1 MEVFSLS
8 NKKFMSKE
16 AENAVR
22 DITEIMRPV
31 LPGYTQLDIMAAASL
46 LKGVGGVCNPILDYD
61 SALKTI
67 DEENAGIIKNYTKID
82 VVWEQLNELITKYSN
97 TTFDE
102 ILLNLQSEDKFGIE
116 DIPSSIAELG
126 IELMGIK
133 EEDKVLHL
141 GCRSGMTLGRIA
153 NKYENVNLVGI
164 NESEEHSSEFNIAQL
179 RTQAFNNP
187 VILINDSIVNAEEYF
202 NDKFDKVFCS
212 GPWGFKV
219 RSYVRD
225 GEKNPK
231 ALEKRYHLKGGLSA
245 DWLYALIMMDLL
257 KDDGK
262 AIGLFP
268 AACLFTNIDKD
279 TREELLRKQKIKAV
293 ITLPPKMFTFTSV
306 NLVMVVFENN
316 SYCNE
321 GVRLVDASK
330 LCVNQRR
337 QNVLTQ
343 DHIDAIVD
351 ALDTDSDYSKF
362 VSLETLKDNNFILSP
377 ERYLVAHDDDKDG
390 EPLGNIVSFGRS
402 VMIKAVELD
411 KLDTAKDTGKFY
423 MRLSEIKDG
432 VISENLPHLTHIE
445 EKDIK
450 SILVDKDII
459 LSRNGA
465 PFKIAMYRAKDN
477 EEVLPVGNLYI
488 LKANEEKVNPI
499 YLKAYL
505 ESSKGIAK
513 LTSCLTGI
521 TIQIISLESLK
532 KIRIPLP
539 SIEEQNRIADKYEAI
554 LEEIEI
560 LRLKTENAKDRLK
573 NILEA

>member
-1 MEVFSLS
+1 MS
-8 NKKFMSKE
+8 NKKSMSKE

-22 DITEIMRPV
+22 DITEIMRPL

-46 LKGVGGVCNPILDYD
+46 LKGVGGVCNPILDFD

-67 DEENAGIIKNYTKID
+67 DEENAGIIKKYTKID

-126 IELMGIK
+126 VELMGIR

-164 NESEEHSSEFNIAQL
+164 NKSEPYSSEFHIAQL

-187 VILINDSIVNAEEYF
+187 VILINDSIVNAEDYF
-202 NDKFDKVFCS
+202 NEKFDKVFCS

-268 AACLFTNIDKD
+268 ATCLFTNIDKD

-316 SYCNE
+316 SYCNA

-330 LCVNQRR
+330 LCINQRR
-337 QNVLTQ
+337 QNVFTQ
-343 DHIDAIVD
+343 EHIDDIIA

-362 VSLETLKDNNFILSP
+362 VSFETLKDNNFILSP
-377 ERYLVAHDDDKDG
+377 ERYLVAHDDDEDG

-432 VISENLPHLTHIE
+432 VISESLPHLTHIE
-445 EKDIK
+445 EKDMR

-465 PFKIAMYRAKDN
+465 PFKIAMYHAKEN

-539 SIEEQNRIADKYEAI
+539 PIDEQNKIAERYEAI
-554 LEEIEI
+554 LEELEL
-560 LRLKTENAKDRLK
+560 LRMKTENAKDRLK
-573 NILEA
+573 HILDV

>member
-1 MEVFSLS
+1 
-8 NKKFMSKE
+8 MSKE

-22 DITEIMRPV
+22 DIIEIMRPL

-46 LKGVGGVCNPILDYD
+46 LKGVGGVCNPILDFN

-67 DEENAGIIKNYTKID
+67 DEENAGIIKKYTKID
-82 VVWEQLNELITKYSN
+82 VVWEQLNELITKYDN
-97 TTFDE
+97 NTFDE

-116 DIPSSIAELG
+116 DIPASIAELG
-126 IELMGIK
+126 IELIGIK

-164 NESEEHSSEFNIAQL
+164 NKSEERSSEFNIAQL

-187 VILINDSIVNAEEYF
+187 VILINDSIVNAEDYF
-202 NDKFDKVFCS
+202 NERFDKVFCS

-225 GEKNPK
+225 GENNPK

-330 LCVNQRR
+330 LYTNQRR
-337 QNVLTQ
+337 QNVFTQ
-343 DHIDAIVD
+343 EHIDAIID

-362 VSLETLKDNNFILSP
+362 VSFETLKDNNFILSP
-377 ERYLVAHDDDKDG
+377 ERYLVAHDDDEDG
-390 EPLGNIVSFGRS
+390 EPLGSIVSFGRS

>member
-1 MEVFSLS
+1 
-8 NKKFMSKE
+8 MSKE

-22 DITEIMRPV
+22 DITEIMRPL
-31 LPGYTQLDIMAAASL
+31 LPGYTQLDILAAASL
-46 LKGVGGVCNPILDYD
+46 LKGVGGVCNPILDFD

-67 DEENAGIIKNYTKID
+67 DEENADIIKKYTKID
-82 VVWEQLNELITKYSN
+82 VVWEQLNELITKYDN
-97 TTFDE
+97 TTFDD

-116 DIPSSIAELG
+116 DIPASIAELG

-164 NESEEHSSEFNIAQL
+164 NKSNPYISEFNIAQL

-187 VILINDSIVNAEEYF
+187 VILVNDSIVNAEDHF
-202 NDKFDKVFCS
+202 NEKFNKVFCS
-212 GPWGFKV
+212 GPWGLKV

-225 GEKNPK
+225 GENNPK

-330 LCVNQRR
+330 LCINQRR
-337 QNVLTQ
+337 QNVFTQ
-343 DHIDAIVD
+343 EHIDAIID
-351 ALDTDSDYSKF
+351 ALDKDSDYSKF
-362 VSLETLKDNNFILSP
+362 VSFETLKDNNFILSP
-377 ERYLVAHDDDKDG
+377 ERYLVAHDDDEDG

-432 VISENLPHLTHIE
+432 VISESLPHLTHIE
-445 EKDIK
+445 EKDSK

-465 PFKIAMYRAKDN
+465 PFKIAMYHAKEN

-539 SIEEQNRIADKYEAI
+539 PIDEQNKIAERYEAI
-554 LEEIEI
+554 LEELEL
-560 LRLKTENAKDRLK
+560 LRMKTENAKDRLK
-573 NILEA
+573 HILDV

>member
-1 MEVFSLS
+1 MS
-8 NKKFMSKE
+8 NKKSMSKE

-22 DITEIMRPV
+22 DITEIMRPL

-46 LKGVGGVCNPILDYD
+46 LKGVGGVCNPILDFED
-61 SALKTI
+61 ALKTI
-67 DEENAGIIKNYTKID
+67 DEKHAGIIKSYTKID
-82 VVWEQLNELITKYSN
+82 VVWEQLNELITKYDN

-116 DIPSSIAELG
+116 DIPASIAELG

-164 NESEEHSSEFNIAQL
+164 NKSNPYSSEFNIAQL

-187 VILINDSIVNAEEYF
+187 VILVNDSIVNAEDYF
-202 NDKFDKVFCS
+202 NEKFDKVFCS

-219 RSYVRD
+219 RSYIRE

-330 LCVNQRR
+330 LCINQRR
-337 QNVLTQ
+337 QNVFTQ
-343 DHIDAIVD
+343 EHIDDIIA

-362 VSLETLKDNNFILSP
+362 VSFETLKDNNFILSP
-377 ERYLVAHDDDKDG
+377 ERYLVAHDDDEDG

-432 VISENLPHLTHIE
+432 VISESLPHLTHIE
-445 EKDIK
+445 EKDSK

-465 PFKIAMYRAKDN
+465 PFKIAMYHAKEN

-521 TIQIISLESLK
+521 TIQIISVESLK

-539 SIEEQNRIADKYEAI
+539 SLEEQNKIAERYEAI
-554 LEEIEI
+554 LEELEL
-560 LRLKTENAKDRLK
+560 LRMKTENAKDRLK
-573 NILEA
+573 HILDV

>member
-1 MEVFSLS
+1 
-8 NKKFMSKE
+8 
-16 AENAVR
+16 
-22 DITEIMRPV
+22 
-31 LPGYTQLDIMAAASL
+31 
-46 LKGVGGVCNPILDYD
+46 
-61 SALKTI
+61 
-67 DEENAGIIKNYTKID
+67 
-82 VVWEQLNELITKYSN
+82 
-97 TTFDE
+97 
-102 ILLNLQSEDKFGIE
+102 
-116 DIPSSIAELG
+116 
-126 IELMGIK
+126 MGIK

-164 NESEEHSSEFNIAQL
+164 NKSNPYISEFNIAQL

-187 VILINDSIVNAEEYF
+187 VILVNDSIVNAEDHF
-202 NDKFDKVFCS
+202 NEKFDKVFCS
-212 GPWGFKV
+212 GPWGLKV

-225 GEKNPK
+225 GENNPK

-306 NLVMVVFENN
+306 NLVMVIFENN

-330 LCVNQRR
+330 LCTNQRR
-337 QNVLTQ
+337 QNVFTQ
-343 DHIDAIVD
+343 EHIDAIID
-351 ALDTDSDYSKF
+351 ALDKDSDYSKF
-362 VSLETLKDNNFILSP
+362 VSFETLKDNNFILSP
-377 ERYLVAHDDDKDG
+377 ERYLVAHDDDEDG
-390 EPLGNIVSFGRS
+390 EPLGIIVSFGRS

-411 KLDTAKDTGKFY
+411 KLDTVKDTGKFY

-432 VISENLPHLTHIE
+432 VISESLPHLTHIE
-445 EKDIK
+445 EKDMK

-465 PFKIAMYRAKDN
+465 PFKIAMYHAKDD

-539 SIEEQNRIADKYEAI
+539 PIDEQNKIAERYEAI
-554 LEEIEI
+554 LEELEL
-560 LRLKTENAKDRLK
+560 LRMKTENAKDRLK
-573 NILEA
+573 HILDV

>member
-1 MEVFSLS
+1 MS
-8 NKKFMSKE
+8 NKKSMSKE

-22 DITEIMRPV
+22 DITEIMRPL

-46 LKGVGGVCNPILDYD
+46 LKGVGGVCNPILDFD

-67 DEENAGIIKNYTKID
+67 DEENADIIKKYTKID
-82 VVWEQLNELITKYSN
+82 VVWEQLNELITKYDN

-116 DIPSSIAELG
+116 DIPASIAELG

-164 NESEEHSSEFNIAQL
+164 NKSNPYISEFNIAQL

-187 VILINDSIVNAEEYF
+187 VILVNDSIVNAEDHF
-202 NDKFDKVFCS
+202 NEKFDKVFCS
-212 GPWGFKV
+212 GPWGLKV

-225 GEKNPK
+225 GENNPK

-330 LCVNQRR
+330 LCINQRR
-337 QNVLTQ
+337 QNVFTQ
-343 DHIDAIVD
+343 EHIDAIID
-351 ALDTDSDYSKF
+351 ALDKDSDYSKF
-362 VSLETLKDNNFILSP
+362 VSFETLKDNNFILSP
-377 ERYLVAHDDDKDG
+377 ERYLVAHDDDEDG

-411 KLDTAKDTGKFY
+411 KLDTVKDTGKFY

-432 VISENLPHLTHIE
+432 VISESLPHLTHIE
-445 EKDIK
+445 EKDSK

-465 PFKIAMYRAKDN
+465 PFKIAMYHAKEN

-539 SIEEQNRIADKYEAI
+539 PIDEQNKIAERYEAI
-554 LEEIEI
+554 LEELEL
-560 LRLKTENAKDRLK
+560 LRMKTENAKDRLK
-573 NILEA
+573 HILDV

>member
-1 MEVFSLS
+1 MS
-8 NKKFMSKE
+8 NKKSMSKE

-22 DITEIMRPV
+22 DITEIMRPL

-46 LKGVGGVCNPILDYD
+46 LKGVGGVCNPILDFN

-67 DEENAGIIKNYTKID
+67 DEENAGIIKKYTKID
-82 VVWEQLNELITKYSN
+82 VVWEQLNELVTKYDN

-116 DIPSSIAELG
+116 DIPASIAELG

-164 NESEEHSSEFNIAQL
+164 NKSEERSSEFNIAQL

-187 VILINDSIVNAEEYF
+187 VILINDSIVNAEDYF
-202 NDKFDKVFCS
+202 KERFDKVFCS
-212 GPWGFKV
+212 GPWGLKV

-306 NLVMVVFENN
+306 NLVIVVFENN
-316 SYCNE
+316 SYCNA

-330 LCVNQRR
+330 LYTNQRR
-337 QNVLTQ
+337 QNVFTQ
-343 DHIDAIVD
+343 EHIDAIID

-362 VSLETLKDNNFILSP
+362 VSFETLKDNNFILSP
-377 ERYLVAHDDDKDG
+377 ERYLVAHDDDEDG
-390 EPLGNIVSFGRS
+390 APLGNIVSFGRS

-432 VISENLPHLTHIE
+432 VISESLPHLTHIE
-445 EKDIK
+445 EKDMK

-465 PFKIAMYRAKDN
+465 PFKIAMYHAKEN

-539 SIEEQNRIADKYEAI
+539 PIKEQNKIADRYEAI
-554 LEEIEI
+554 LEELET
-560 LRLKTENAKDRLK
+560 LRIKTEKAKDRLK
-573 NILEA
+573 NILDA

>member
-1 MEVFSLS
+1 
-8 NKKFMSKE
+8 MSKE

-22 DITEIMRPV
+22 DIIEIMRPL

-46 LKGVGGVCNPILDYD
+46 LKGVGGVCNPILDFN

-67 DEENAGIIKNYTKID
+67 DEENAGIIKKYTKID
-82 VVWEQLNELITKYSN
+82 VVWEQLNELITKYDN
-97 TTFDE
+97 NTFDE

-116 DIPSSIAELG
+116 DIPASIAELG

-164 NESEEHSSEFNIAQL
+164 NKSEERSSEFNIAQL

-187 VILINDSIVNAEEYF
+187 VILINDSIVNAEDYF
-202 NDKFDKVFCS
+202 NERFDKVFCS

-225 GEKNPK
+225 GENNPK

-330 LCVNQRR
+330 LYTNQRR
-337 QNVLTQ
+337 QNVFTQ
-343 DHIDAIVD
+343 EHIDAIID

-362 VSLETLKDNNFILSP
+362 VSFETLKDNNFILSP
-377 ERYLVAHDDDKDG
+377 ERYLVAHDDDEDG
-390 EPLGNIVSFGRS
+390 EPLGSIVSFGRS

>member
-1 MEVFSLS
+1 MS
-8 NKKFMSKE
+8 NKKSMSKE

-22 DITEIMRPV
+22 DITEIMRPL

-46 LKGVGGVCNPILDYD
+46 LKGVGGVCNPILDFN

-67 DEENAGIIKNYTKID
+67 DEENAGIIKKYTKID
-82 VVWEQLNELITKYSN
+82 VVWEQLNELVTKYDN

-116 DIPSSIAELG
+116 DIPASIAELG

-164 NESEEHSSEFNIAQL
+164 NKSEERSSEFNIAQL

-187 VILINDSIVNAEEYF
+187 VILINDSIVNAEDYF
-202 NDKFDKVFCS
+202 NERFDKVFCS
-212 GPWGFKV
+212 GPWGLKV

-279 TREELLRKQKIKAV
+279 TREELLRKQKIKTV

-306 NLVMVVFENN
+306 NLVIVVFENN
-316 SYCNE
+316 SYCNA

-330 LCVNQRR
+330 LYTNQRR
-337 QNVLTQ
+337 QNVFTQ
-343 DHIDAIVD
+343 EHIDAIID

-362 VSLETLKDNNFILSP
+362 VSFETLKDNNFILSP
-377 ERYLVAHDDDKDG
+377 ERYLVAHDDDEDG

-402 VMIKAVELD
+402 IMIKAVELD

-432 VISENLPHLTHIE
+432 VISESLPHLTHIE
-445 EKDIK
+445 EKDMK

-465 PFKIAMYRAKDN
+465 PFKIAMYHAKEN

-539 SIEEQNRIADKYEAI
+539 PIKEQNKIADRYEAI
-554 LEEIEI
+554 LEELET
-560 LRLKTENAKDRLK
+560 LRIKTEKAKDRLK
-573 NILEA
+573 NILDA

>member
-1 MEVFSLS
+1 MT
-8 NKKFMSKE
+8 NKKSMSKE
-16 AENAVR
+16 AENAVS

-46 LKGVGGVCNPILDYD
+46 LKGVGGVCNPILDFD

-67 DEENAGIIKNYTKID
+67 DEENAGIIKKYTKID

-126 IELMGIK
+126 IELMGIQ

-153 NKYENVNLVGI
+153 NKYKNINIVGI
-164 NESEEHSSEFNIAQL
+164 NKSELYSSEFHIAQL

-187 VILINDSIVNAEEYF
+187 VILINDSIVNAEDYF
-202 NDKFDKVFCS
+202 NEKFDKVFCS

-306 NLVMVVFENN
+306 NLVMVIFENN

-330 LCVNQRR
+330 LCTNQRR
-337 QNVLTQ
+337 QNVFTQ
-343 DHIDAIVD
+343 EHIDAIID

-362 VSLETLKDNNFILSP
+362 VSFETLKDNNFILSP
-377 ERYLVAHDDDKDG
+377 ERYLVAHDDDEDG

-432 VISENLPHLTHIE
+432 VISESLPHLTHIE
-445 EKDIK
+445 EKDMK

-465 PFKIAMYRAKDN
+465 PFKIAMYHAKDD

-532 KIRIPLP
+532 KVRIPLP
-539 SIEEQNRIADKYEAI
+539 PIDEQNKIAEKYEAI
-554 LEEIEI
+554 LEELEL
-560 LRLKTENAKDRLK
+560 LRMKTENAKDRLK
-573 NILEA
+573 HILDI

>member
-8 NKKFMSKE
+8 NKKSMSAK

-22 DITEIMRPV
+22 DITEILRPL

-46 LKGVGGVCNPILDYD
+46 LKGVGGVCNPILDFN

-67 DEENAGIIKNYTKID
+67 DEENAGIIKKYTKID
-82 VVWEQLNELITKYSN
+82 VVWEQLNELITKYDN

-116 DIPSSIAELG
+116 DIPASIAELG

-164 NESEEHSSEFNIAQL
+164 NKSEERSSEFNIAQL

-187 VILINDSIVNAEEYF
+187 VILINDSIVNAEDYF
-202 NDKFDKVFCS
+202 NERFDKVFCS

-225 GEKNPK
+225 GENNPK

-316 SYCNE
+316 SYCNA

-330 LCVNQRR
+330 LYTNQRR
-337 QNVLTQ
+337 QNIFTQ
-343 DHIDAIVD
+343 EHIDAIID

-362 VSLETLKDNNFILSP
+362 VSFEALKDNNFILSP
-377 ERYLVAHDDDKDG
+377 ERYLVAHDDDEDG

-402 VMIKAVELD
+402 VMLKAAELD
-411 KLDTAKDTGKFY
+411 KLDTSKDTGKFY

-432 VISENLPHLTHIE
+432 VISDSLPHLTHIE
-445 EKDIK
+445 EKDSK
-450 SILVDKDII
+450 SVLVDKDII

-465 PFKIAMYRAKDN
+465 PFKIAMYHAKEN

-488 LKANEEKVNPI
+488 LKANEERVNPI

-539 SIEEQNRIADKYEAI
+539 SMEEQNMIAERYEAI
-554 LEEIEI
+554 LEELEL
-560 LRLKTENAKDRLK
+560 LRIKTENAKDKLK
-573 NILEA
+573 HILDL

>member
-1 MEVFSLS
+1 
-8 NKKFMSKE
+8 MSKE
-16 AENAVR
+16 AENAVS

-46 LKGVGGVCNPILDYD
+46 LKGVGGVCNPILDFD

-67 DEENAGIIKNYTKID
+67 DEENAGIIKKYTKID

-126 IELMGIK
+126 IELMGIQ

-153 NKYENVNLVGI
+153 NKYKNINIVGI
-164 NESEEHSSEFNIAQL
+164 NKSELYSSEFHIAQL

-187 VILINDSIVNAEEYF
+187 VILINDSIVNAEDYF
-202 NDKFDKVFCS
+202 NEKFDKVFCS

-306 NLVMVVFENN
+306 NLVMVIFENN

-330 LCVNQRR
+330 LCTNQRR
-337 QNVLTQ
+337 QNVFTQ
-343 DHIDAIVD
+343 EHIDAIID

-362 VSLETLKDNNFILSP
+362 VSFETLKDNNFILSP
-377 ERYLVAHDDDKDG
+377 ERYLVAHDDDEDG

-432 VISENLPHLTHIE
+432 VISESLPHLTHIE
-445 EKDIK
+445 EKDMK

-465 PFKIAMYRAKDN
+465 PFKIAMYHAKDD

-532 KIRIPLP
+532 KVRIPLP
-539 SIEEQNRIADKYEAI
+539 PIDEQNKIAEKYEAI
-554 LEEIEI
+554 LEELEL
-560 LRLKTENAKDRLK
+560 LRMKTENAKDRLK
-573 NILEA
+573 HILDI

>member
-1 MEVFSLS
+1 MS
-8 NKKFMSKE
+8 NKKSMSKE

-22 DITEIMRPV
+22 DITEIMRPL

-46 LKGVGGVCNPILDYD
+46 LKGVGGVCNPILDFD

-67 DEENAGIIKNYTKID
+67 DEENAGIIKKYTKID
-82 VVWEQLNELITKYSN
+82 VVWEQLNELITKYDN

-116 DIPSSIAELG
+116 DIPASIAELG

-164 NESEEHSSEFNIAQL
+164 NKSEERSSEFNIAQL

-187 VILINDSIVNAEEYF
+187 VILVNDSIVNAEDHF
-202 NDKFDKVFCS
+202 NEKFDKVFCS

-219 RSYVRD
+219 RSYIRE

-330 LCVNQRR
+330 LCTNQRR
-337 QNVLTQ
+337 QNVFTQ
-343 DHIDAIVD
+343 EHIDAIID
-351 ALDTDSDYSKF
+351 ALDTNSDYSKF
-362 VSLETLKDNNFILSP
+362 VSFETLKDNNFILSP
-377 ERYLVAHDDDKDG
+377 ERYLVAHDDDEDG

-432 VISENLPHLTHIE
+432 VISESLPHLTHIE
-445 EKDIK
+445 EKDSK

-465 PFKIAMYRAKDN
+465 PFKIAMYHAKEN

-539 SIEEQNRIADKYEAI
+539 PIDEQNKIAERYEAI
-554 LEEIEI
+554 LEELEL
-560 LRLKTENAKDRLK
+560 LRMKTENAKDRLK
-573 NILEA
+573 HILDV

>member
-1 MEVFSLS
+1 MS
-8 NKKFMSKE
+8 NKKSMSKE

-22 DITEIMRPV
+22 DIIEIMRPL

-46 LKGVGGVCNPILDYD
+46 LKGVGGVCNPILDFN

-67 DEENAGIIKNYTKID
+67 DEENAGIIKKYTKID
-82 VVWEQLNELITKYSN
+82 VVWEQLNELITKYDN

-116 DIPSSIAELG
+116 DIPASIAELG

-164 NESEEHSSEFNIAQL
+164 NKSEERSSEFNIAQL

-187 VILINDSIVNAEEYF
+187 VILINDSIVNAEDYF
-202 NDKFDKVFCS
+202 NERFDKVFCS

-225 GEKNPK
+225 GENNPK

-316 SYCNE
+316 SYCNA

-330 LCVNQRR
+330 LYTNQRR
-337 QNVLTQ
+337 QNVFTQ
-343 DHIDAIVD
+343 EHIDAIID

-362 VSLETLKDNNFILSP
+362 VSFETLKDNNFILSP
-377 ERYLVAHDDDKDG
+377 ERYLVAHDDDEDG

-432 VISENLPHLTHIE
+432 VISESLPHLTHIE
-445 EKDIK
+445 EKDSK

-465 PFKIAMYRAKDN
+465 PFKIAMYHAKEN

-539 SIEEQNRIADKYEAI
+539 PIDEQNKIAERYEAI
-554 LEEIEI
+554 LEELEL
-560 LRLKTENAKDRLK
+560 LRMKTENAKDRLK
-573 NILEA
+573 HILDV

>member
-1 MEVFSLS
+1 
-8 NKKFMSKE
+8 MSKE

-46 LKGVGGVCNPILDYD
+46 LKGVGGVCNPILDFD

-67 DEENAGIIKNYTKID
+67 DEENAGIIKKYTKID

-126 IELMGIK
+126 IELMGIQ

-153 NKYENVNLVGI
+153 NKYKNINIVGI
-164 NESEEHSSEFNIAQL
+164 NKSELYSSEFHIAQL

-187 VILINDSIVNAEEYF
+187 VILINDSIVNAEDYF
-202 NDKFDKVFCS
+202 NEKFDKVFCS

-306 NLVMVVFENN
+306 NLVMVIFENN

-330 LCVNQRR
+330 LCTNQRR
-337 QNVLTQ
+337 QNVFTQ
-343 DHIDAIVD
+343 EHIDAIID

-362 VSLETLKDNNFILSP
+362 VSFETLKDNNFILSP
-377 ERYLVAHDDDKDG
+377 ERYLVAHDDDEDG

-432 VISENLPHLTHIE
+432 VISESLPHLTHIE
-445 EKDIK
+445 EKDSK

-465 PFKIAMYRAKDN
+465 PFKIAMYHAKEN

-539 SIEEQNRIADKYEAI
+539 SLEEQNKIAERYEAI
-554 LEEIEI
+554 LEELEL
-560 LRLKTENAKDRLK
+560 LRMKTENAKDRLK
-573 NILEA
+573 HILDV

>member
-1 MEVFSLS
+1 LS
-8 NKKFMSKE
+8 NKKSMSKE

-22 DITEIMRPV
+22 DITEIMRPL

-46 LKGVGGVCNPILDYD
+46 LKGVGGVCNPILDFD

-67 DEENAGIIKNYTKID
+67 DEENAGIIKKYTKID

-97 TTFDE
+97 TIFDE

-141 GCRSGMTLGRIA
+141 GCRSGMTLGRMA
-153 NKYENVNLVGI
+153 NKYKNINLAGI
-164 NESEEHSSEFNIAQL
+164 NKSEPYSSEFHIAQL

-187 VILINDSIVNAEEYF
+187 VILINDSIVNAEDYF
-202 NDKFDKVFCS
+202 NEKFDKVFCS

-316 SYCNE
+316 SYCNA

-330 LCVNQRR
+330 LCINQRR
-337 QNVLTQ
+337 QNVFTQ
-343 DHIDAIVD
+343 EHIDAIID
-351 ALDTDSDYSKF
+351 ALDTNSDYSKF
-362 VSLETLKDNNFILSP
+362 VSFETLKDNNFILSP
-377 ERYLVAHDDDKDG
+377 ERYLVAHDDDEDG

-432 VISENLPHLTHIE
+432 VISESLPHLTHIE
-445 EKDIK
+445 EKDMK

-465 PFKIAMYRAKDN
+465 PFKIAMYHAKEN

-532 KIRIPLP
+532 KISIPLP
-539 SIEEQNRIADKYEAI
+539 PIDEQNKIAERYEAI
-554 LEEIEI
+554 LEELEL
-560 LRLKTENAKDRLK
+560 LRMKTENAKDRLK
-573 NILEA
+573 HILDV